1 MSILSRLIKLIA
13 ASLYVLI
20 VFSVLIVA
28 PVFASDIAAGFGAG
42 TIISTPDGDVAVEN
56 LAEGDRVIGYNFE
69 THHQQENIV
78 KEINQYSSLSYYSI
92 NSKTKIA
99 SPNLI
104 CVKTIITTKLVRL
117 NKIEPGN
124 ILFSQNIIQ

>member
-1 MSILSRLIKLIA
+1 MSRLIKSIA
-13 ASLYVLI
+13 ASLYISI
-20 VFSVLIVA
+20 VFSVLVVA
-28 PVFASDIAAGFGAG
+28 PVFANNIAAGFGAG
-42 TIISTPDGDVAVEN
+42 TMISTPDGDVAVEN
-56 LAEGDRVIGYNFE
+56 LAKGDRVIGYNFE